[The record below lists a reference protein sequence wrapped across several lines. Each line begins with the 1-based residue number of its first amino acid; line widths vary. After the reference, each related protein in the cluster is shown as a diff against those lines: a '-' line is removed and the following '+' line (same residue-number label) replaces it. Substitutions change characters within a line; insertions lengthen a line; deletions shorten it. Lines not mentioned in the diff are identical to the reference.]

1 MLQQPSQI
9 MRSTIVRPLRSGI
22 KKGWLLDDDK
32 HMYRRHGDYKLGNIK
47 PFTKLNLFKHKFP
60 ISCSENLNYLKYYS

>member
-1 MLQQPSQI
+1 MFQQPSQI

-32 HMYRRHGDYKLGNIK
+32 HMYRRHGDYKAGIIK
-47 PFTKLNLFKHKFP
+47 PFN
-60 ISCSENLNYLKYYS
+60 